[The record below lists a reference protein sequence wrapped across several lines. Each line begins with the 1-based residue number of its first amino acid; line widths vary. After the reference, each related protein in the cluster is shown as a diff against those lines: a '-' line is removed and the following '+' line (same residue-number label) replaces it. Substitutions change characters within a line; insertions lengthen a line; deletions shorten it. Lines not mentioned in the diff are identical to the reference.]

1 MSTENITTLRAA
13 LFAQL
18 KELRE
23 ATSPDAV
30 KLAIDKSK
38 AVSELGQV
46 LIGSAKVEIEYLKAT
61 EATTGSGF
69 IPDAPRITTGGT
81 PPEGLPNGIVGITRH
96 VLQG

>member
-23 ATSPDAV
+23 ATEPDAV

-46 LIGSAKVEIEYLKAT
+46 LIGSARVEIEYLRVTDAH
-61 EATTGSGF
+61 TGSGF
-69 IPDAPRITTGGT
+69 IPDAPITTS
-81 PPEGLPNGIVGITRH
+81 PEALPSGIVGITRH
-96 VLQG
+96 VLRG